1 MKQFITILLIA
12 SSLLSCEEK
21 LNDYVSISGHLDNI
35 KENDTIIK
43 VSATKY
49 SKTIKIDSEGNF
61 SDTLHIKK
69 PNFYMFFLNSTTRFA
84 TFLTTGDNLKL
95 KGDATDLNNTLAFK
109 GKGEFTNNYLLT
121 RVKEVALLSN
131 NTSELYALDS
141 LEFNKKMSNFEN
153 KMNNLLNDEKLDS
166 TVAVREKQGLKG
178 YMQSMISKYK
188 QQHAMQTSFA
198 KGKASPKFVNYE
210 NYKGGTTSL
219 DDLKGKFVYI
229 DVWATWCRPCLSQI
243 PALKELEE
251 EYKGKNIEFVSIST
265 DKQNKH
271 EAWKNMIVSKGMS
284 GIQLY
289 AGADQSF
296 MQEYQIN
303 SIPRFIFIDTEG
315 NIVDAN
321 APRPSQKE
329 AITSLF
335 TQVGL

>member
-1 MKQFITILLIA
+1 MKQFIAILLIA
-12 SSLLSCEEK
+12 ASFISCEEK
-21 LNDYVSISGHLDNI
+21 INDFVSISGHIDNL
-35 KENDTIIK
+35 EANDTLIK

-49 SKTIKIDSEGNF
+49 SKTIKVDSDGNF
-61 SDTLHIKK
+61 SDTLHIEK
-69 PNFYMFFLNSTTRFA
+69 PNFYSFSLTPTTRFT

-95 KGDATDLNNTLAFK
+95 EGDAKDLNNTLAFK
-109 GKGEFTNNYLLT
+109 GRGEFTNNYLLT

-141 LEFNKKMSNFEN
+141 LEFNKKMTDFES
-153 KMNNLLNDEKLDS
+153 KMNSLLNNKKLDS

-178 YMQSMISKYK
+178 YMKSMISKYNK
-188 QQHAMQTSFA
+188 QHAMQTTFA
-198 KGKASPKFVNYE
+198 KGKASPKFVNFE

-219 DDLKGKFVYI
+219 DDLKGKYVYI
-229 DVWATWCRPCLSQI
+229 DVWATWCRPCLNQI

-265 DKQNKH
+265 DKPNKH
-271 EAWKNMIVSKGMS
+271 EAWKNMIVSKAMS

-303 SIPRFIFIDTEG
+303 SIPRFIFIDTKG
-315 NIVDAN
+315 NIIDAN

-329 AITSLF
+329 AITKLF
-335 TQVGL
+335 TEVGL